1 MLFMKKILVLFVILI
16 SCISLFAQTQSVNKP
31 KLVVL
36 ITIDGLKS
44 EHLSIMYDRLCSG
57 GFKHIIN
64 HGTYVQNVEFN
75 YVAKSSVS
83 DVASI
88 CTATTPANNGIVGNK
103 IFSDLSNNFVSI
115 VDDKEYHGIYSSV
128 GRSPK
133 NLVATTFA
141 DNLRITS
148 PQSKVFSIA
157 LTAEKAIV
165 MGGHNANGEVWI
177 DKEANISS
185 TDYYRWMPSWA
196 TAFNEAG
203 IVKNSLRSPWQPM
216 YSLYTYTNKPFY
228 ELNGN
233 FYVPAVVQKG
243 GQDMVKNF
251 IYTAS
256 ANTIICELAQKAIV
270 QEKLGQD
277 NAMSSASTSM

>member
-1 MLFMKKILVLFVILI
+1 M
-16 SCISLFAQTQSVNKP
+16 
-31 KLVVL
+31 
-36 ITIDGLKS
+36 
-44 EHLSIMYDRLCSG
+44 
-57 GFKHIIN
+57 
-64 HGTYVQNVEFN
+64 QNVEFN

-157 LTAEKAIV
+157 LTA
-165 MGGHNANGEVWI
+165 
-177 DKEANISS
+177 
-185 TDYYRWMPSWA
+185 
-196 TAFNEAG
+196 
-203 IVKNSLRSPWQPM
+203 
-216 YSLYTYTNKPFY
+216 
-228 ELNGN
+228 
-233 FYVPAVVQKG
+233 
-243 GQDMVKNF
+243 
-251 IYTAS
+251 
-256 ANTIICELAQKAIV
+256 
-270 QEKLGQD
+270 
-277 NAMSSASTSM
+277 